1 MYHWYHAGSED
12 KGDTGKLDAPSGLR
26 ENSLLASRDGKPIFE
41 TTAGWSL
48 SLLSVISFCSVSLAK
63 MLLIEKDFPFC
74 KELAEVEFL
83 SSLAIFEDFFF
94 LVCFVL
100 LKVFLFVRLFTQV
113 SGFFKFNRLSTISE
127 YRFLSPLS
135 KQNICQIS
143 AILDQFLI

>member
-74 KELAEVEFL
+74 NELAEVEFL
-83 SSLAIFEDFFF
+83 SSLAIFEDVFF

-113 SGFFKFNRLSTISE
+113 SV
-127 YRFLSPLS
+127 FLSS
-135 KQNICQIS
+135 TVCQLLVNTDS
-143 AILDQFLI
+143 FLHFLNKIFVKFLQY